1 MTKMLHSVR
10 FPGES
15 ERYRQAR
22 NELLQAELKLRQ
34 HLEEVAAQRRAL
46 PLGGEPKDDYVFEEG
61 GSDLDD
67 AQTATRVRLSEL
79 FRPGTDSLILYSF
92 MYGPTMK
99 EPCPMCTS
107 LLDGLS
113 GTALHATQAINF
125 AVVARS
131 PIQRIREFARLR
143 GWRNLR
149 LLSSERNTYNL
160 DYQAETTDGQ
170 QVPSLNV
177 FVRRDGKIFHFY
189 NTELFFVPPEAGQDP
204 RHMDSLWPLWNLL
217 DLTPQGRGRNW
228 YPALKY
234 AD

>member
-1 MTKMLHSVR
+1 MLHSVR

-22 NELLQAELKLRQ
+22 NELLQAELRLRQ

-61 GSDLDD
+61 KPDLDES
-67 AQTATRVRLSEL
+67 QTVTRVRLSEL

>member
-1 MTKMLHSVR
+1 MLHSVR